1 MSITIELSPETE
13 AAIREQAEAVGEVP
27 TTYIARAAEMRLR
40 EEKIAADREHWLA
53 QGMNYELSDSIARLR
68 NRTPEEIAKTRA
80 EYLALAT
87 PGKPLPPGKTLADMV
102 VGQWPGDETD
112 EEILAALERLS

>member
-1 MSITIELSPETE
+1 MTITIELSPETE
-13 AAIREQAEAVGEVP
+13 AAVREQAEAVGEEP
-27 TTYIARAAEMRLR
+27 ATYLTRAVEMRLR

-53 QGMNYELSDSIARLR
+53 QGLNYALSDSMARWR
-68 NRTPEEIAKTRA
+68 NRSPEEVARTQA